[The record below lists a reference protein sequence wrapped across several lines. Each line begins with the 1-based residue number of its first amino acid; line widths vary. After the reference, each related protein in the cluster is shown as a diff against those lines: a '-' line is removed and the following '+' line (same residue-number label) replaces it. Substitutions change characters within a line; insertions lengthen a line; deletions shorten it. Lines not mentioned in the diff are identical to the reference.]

1 MFDDFIILPL
11 GSCERRRSLKSLK
24 SVRNVVGCRISHG
37 DGLEGLI
44 TLTWDEVEIT
54 LDVEGVERTRLGL
67 RMEAVE
73 VGGEMSWRARGRG
86 STRSRGRRGR
96 NDGVA
101 RRGRWCRGCVVVVGR
116 EVVGVEDAMAS
127 TCSRSTPM

>member
-24 SVRNVVGCRISHG
+24 GARELVVYRISRCE
-37 DGLEGLI
+37 GLEGLI

-73 VGGEMSWRARGRG
+73 VGGEMS
-86 STRSRGRRGR
+86 
-96 NDGVA
+96 
-101 RRGRWCRGCVVVVGR
+101 
-116 EVVGVEDAMAS
+116 
-127 TCSRSTPM
+127 

>member
-24 SVRNVVGCRISHG
+24 SLKGVRIVVGCRISHG

-44 TLTWDEVEIT
+44 TLTWDEVEIK

-73 VGGEMSWRARGRG
+73 VGGEMS
-86 STRSRGRRGR
+86 
-96 NDGVA
+96 
-101 RRGRWCRGCVVVVGR
+101 
-116 EVVGVEDAMAS
+116 
-127 TCSRSTPM
+127 